1 MFDVCA
7 LRIRKVLRCFAETET
22 WTGFS
27 FLSNSF
33 PILGGARHAVSSS
46 SLCEFFWLCMTD
58 NLHEALASI
67 TASYQIKLIEV
78 CEVGMRSFPVEMK
91 RFLANYIYRL
101 ELQLPDWWKRRCHS
115 DKNKRH
121 NIAVTHWNP
130 NYANYIWIFHP
141 LFSALRHCCLT
152 GRTRNPFVSLEI
164 RYSVTEWKT
173 RVTSAVHAKLCCG
186 RKLGNH
192 IAKGKPIHFLDF
204 SDEVPACFSVFV
216 RAVVGDS
223 KSNEFQETAG
233 SSGINFLAI

>member
-1 MFDVCA
+1 MFRRNRN
-7 LRIRKVLRCFAETET
+7 LNRVLLFKQLVPDFRRCKACSFKQFSVRVFLVMYDRQFA
-22 WTGFS
+22 WSIGKYNS
-27 FLSNSF
+27 VLSNKTYRS
-33 PILGGARHAVSSS
+33 LWSGHAQLSSWDEEVSG
-46 SLCEFFWLCMTD
+46 
-58 NLHEALASI
+58 
-67 TASYQIKLIEV
+67 KL
-78 CEVGMRSFPVEMK
+78 
-91 RFLANYIYRL
+91 YISTRT
-101 ELQLPDWWKRRCHS
+101 PATDWWKRRCHS

-204 SDEVPACFSVFV
+204 SDEVPECFSVFV
-216 RAVVGDS
+216 GAVVSDS